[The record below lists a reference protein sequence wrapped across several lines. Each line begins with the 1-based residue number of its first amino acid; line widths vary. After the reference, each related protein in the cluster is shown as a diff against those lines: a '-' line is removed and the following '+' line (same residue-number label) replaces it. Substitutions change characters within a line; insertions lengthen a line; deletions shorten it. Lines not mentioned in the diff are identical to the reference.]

1 MCLKVQKYLKIAN
14 LARKSTYFERSQ
26 RGKLAETVLEPQIC
40 VSYFR
45 GVTSSRGRV
54 QKGGGGGT
62 ELNA

>member
-14 LARKSTYFERSQ
+14 LARKSTYFER
-26 RGKLAETVLEPQIC
+26 GKLAETALEPQIC

-45 GVTSSRGRV
+45 GITSSRGRV